1 MGGAVRVTLERDRR
15 HGHYWSGSQALF
27 ERVVLLF
34 AFGQPQPPAVV
45 VHDDSNVIGVVE
57 RRRASIERCVVEL
70 PLRRGELP
78 DQFGEVVPVLVVALA
93 ATLGSKVIL
102 VPPFPLRGRR
112 QRSLAGRL
120 APDEVSAHGH
130 DPPTALRP

>member
-34 AFGQPQPPAVV
+34 AFGQPEPPAVV
-45 VHDDSNVIGVVE
+45 VHDHSNVIGVVE

-93 ATLGSKVIL
+93 ATFGSKVVL
-102 VPPFPLRGRR
+102 VPPFQLCGRP

-120 APDEVSAHGH
+120 APEGVPAPEP
-130 DPPTALRP
+130 DPPAALRP